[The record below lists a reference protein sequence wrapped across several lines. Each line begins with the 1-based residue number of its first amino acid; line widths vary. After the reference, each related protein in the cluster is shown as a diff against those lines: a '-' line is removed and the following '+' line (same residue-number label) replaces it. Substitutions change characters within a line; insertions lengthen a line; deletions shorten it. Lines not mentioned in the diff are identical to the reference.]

1 MCYNKYNKERERY
14 KTMMTREERI
24 LSRQRYHEKQELLK
38 IANKSAVITASV
50 ENYSNTL
57 YFYCSKHTKAVD
69 NLINKAKEFCPYWE
83 EKHNAVYLQN
93 WDEEDNRHFLISIS
107 FQSCVLWMYSEKNG
121 KTR

>member
-1 MCYNKYNKERERY
+1 
-14 KTMMTREERI
+14 MMTREERI

-93 WDEEDNRHFLISIS
+93 WDEEDNNSFSFATYLDVTIFLPR
-107 FQSCVLWMYSEKNG
+107 EKKSG
-121 KTR
+121 K